1 MIQPLLPKIVGV
13 IRSLIVNNGT
23 KAILVMEIWEDL
35 LETEV
40 SILAPH
46 LKIVAELCLEVAS
59 KKDLDDEIRVK
70 ALNFLAVLARLKKKV
85 QTLILYLLHLS

>member
-1 MIQPLLPKIVGV
+1 MIQPLLPKIVSV
-13 IRSLIVNNGT
+13 IRSLIVSDSA
-23 KAILVMEIWEDL
+23 KAILIMEIWEDL

-46 LKIVAELCLEVAS
+46 LKIVAELCLEVSS

-85 QTLILYLLHLS
+85 YILILCLQH

>member
-13 IRSLIVNNGT
+13 IRSLTASDAT
-23 KAILVMEIWEDL
+23 KAILIMEIWEDL

-59 KKDLDDEIRVK
+59 KKDLDDDIRVK

-85 QTLILYLLHLS
+85 TTPITWLQH